1 MTQPA
6 ARIWKS
12 SLNTG
17 ESPRLRV
24 SFCRPG
30 MAVPAAVGTAV
41 TAALMTLS
49 SLVAPACAA
58 EPSAHQ
64 DVLRKSFDT
73 AGSIVARGPRDAMEL
88 RTESLMLTGEL
99 RLPRGAGP
107 FPAVILAHGCM
118 GNGYAEHT
126 WAPQLRD
133 WGFATFVVDSL
144 GGRGLKDVC
153 GDFQKLYAI
162 QRVPDVYGALR
173 SLATEP
179 RIDAGRI
186 ALMGFSHGGITT
198 LSAATNWARDA
209 FAPTGQPR
217 FRAFFPVYPY
227 CNAIVPEYEAI
238 SAPLRI
244 HAGALDDWTPASPCV
259 SLTAELRRH
268 GFDAGTT
275 VHAGAHHAFDAPFGS
290 VVSLPWVTNLAACFP
305 RYLSI
310 LGPSEQPEPYA
321 TCIRQGATA
330 GRNTRSIEAMR
341 QVLKGELVTLL
352 ASGH

>member
-1 MTQPA
+1 MS
-6 ARIWKS
+6 I
-12 SLNTG
+12 
-17 ESPRLRV
+17 
-24 SFCRPG
+24 
-30 MAVPAAVGTAV
+30 PAAVGAVV
-41 TAALMTLS
+41 TAALMALT
-49 SLVAPACAA
+49 SLAAPACAA
-58 EPSAHQ
+58 EASAGE
-64 DVLRKSFDT
+64 DVLRKTFET

-88 RTESLMLTGEL
+88 RTESITLTGEL
-99 RLPRGAGP
+99 RLPRGVGP

-118 GNGYAEHT
+118 GNGYAEQT
-126 WAPQLRD
+126 WAPRLRA
-133 WGFATFVVDSL
+133 WGYATFVVDSL
-144 GGRGLKDVC
+144 AGRGLKEVC
-153 GDFQKLYAI
+153 SDFQKLYAI

-173 SLATEP
+173 TLSAEP

-209 FAPTGQPR
+209 FAPPGQPR

-227 CNAIVPEYEAI
+227 CNAIVPEYGAI

-244 HAGALDDWTPASPCV
+244 HAGALDDWTPAAPCV

-275 VHAGAHHAFDAPFGS
+275 VHAGAHHAFDAPFGA

-310 LGPSEQPEPYA
+310 LGPSEQTEPYA
-321 TCIRQGATA
+321 TCVRRGATA
-330 GRNTRSIEAMR
+330 GRNMRAIEAMR
-341 QVLKGELVTLL
+341 QVLEGELATLL
-352 ASGH
+352 APGH

>member
-1 MTQPA
+1 MSRSWSNASEVPM
-6 ARIWKS
+6 
-12 SLNTG
+12 
-17 ESPRLRV
+17 PRLSGR
-24 SFCRPG
+24 RRG
-30 MAVPAAVGTAV
+30 MAILAPVGAAV
-41 TAALMTLS
+41 TAALITLS
-49 SLVAPACAA
+49 SPVAPACAT
-58 EPSAHQ
+58 EPSAPQ
-64 DVLRKSFDT
+64 DVLRRTFET

-88 RTESLMLTGEL
+88 RAESLTLTGEL

-126 WAPQLRD
+126 WSPQLRE

-144 GGRGLKDVC
+144 GGRGLKEVC

-209 FAPTGQPR
+209 FAPPGQPR
-217 FRAFFPVYPY
+217 FRAFFPVYPF

-310 LGPSEQPEPYA
+310 LGPSEPPEPYA
-321 TCIRQGATA
+321 TCIRRGATA
-330 GRNTRSIEAMR
+330 GRNTGAIEAMR

-352 ASGH
+352 APRH